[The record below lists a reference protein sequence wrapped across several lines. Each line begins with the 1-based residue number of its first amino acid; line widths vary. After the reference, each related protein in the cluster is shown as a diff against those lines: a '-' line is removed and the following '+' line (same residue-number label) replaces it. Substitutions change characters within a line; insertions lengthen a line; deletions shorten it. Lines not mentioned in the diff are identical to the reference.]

1 MMKIPGFEGFK
12 AHLPESTET
21 QALQLVLRLPKITL
35 LCSGIGI
42 ILDIAIRYVNHR
54 VASPFLWVIEPWV
67 PFFISLILIFGGSQ
81 IAQSGFK
88 QRDRLVQLYGDRAY
102 QHAVKPILTGIPMVF
117 AGLLYGYFPH
127 GLPSILNYPIMQT
140 ANPASEVFS
149 TSMLTLLWS
158 IEWDEAFRTVCGI
171 LFLFLGV
178 LTAVRSVQQFGI
190 DNAALVYVYYPED
203 SKVVNHAI
211 YSIVRHPMYMA
222 VVMLGVGAFLFRFSV
237 YGFAHMLIVLGS
249 FYYHIIGVEEKEL
262 VKRFGDSYLVYR
274 KEVPAILIRPRN
286 WGLYLKFVLDLST
299 KKKGSKNV
307 FRSSSEIS

>member
-12 AHLPESTET
+12 AHLPESTEK

-35 LCSGIGI
+35 LCSGIGL

-54 VASPFLWVIEPWV
+54 FNSPFLWVIEPWV
-67 PFFISLILIFGGSQ
+67 PFFISFILIFGGSQ

-88 QRDRLVQLYGDRAY
+88 HRDRLLQLYGDRAY

-127 GLPSILNYPIMQT
+127 GLPTLFNYPILQT
-140 ANPASEVFS
+140 SNPTSEVFS
-149 TSMLTLLWS
+149 TSMLTLIWG
-158 IEWDEAFRTVCGI
+158 IKWEGVFRAVCGL
-171 LFLFLGV
+171 LFLLLGV
-178 LTAVRSVQQFGI
+178 LTAVRAVQQFGI

-203 SKVVNHAI
+203 SKVVSHAI

-237 YGFAHMLIVLGS
+237 YGLVHK
-249 FYYHIIGVEEKEL
+249 IGRASCRERV
-262 VKRFGDSYLVYR
+262 
-274 KEVPAILIRPRN
+274 
-286 WGLYLKFVLDLST
+286 
-299 KKKGSKNV
+299 
-307 FRSSSEIS
+307 